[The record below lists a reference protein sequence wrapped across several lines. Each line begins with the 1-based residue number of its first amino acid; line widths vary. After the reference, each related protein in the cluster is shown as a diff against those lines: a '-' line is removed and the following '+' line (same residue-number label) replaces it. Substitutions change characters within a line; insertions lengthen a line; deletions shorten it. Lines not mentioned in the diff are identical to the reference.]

1 MTVLLAFGMGY
12 SATETARRLS
22 RRGWRI
28 IGTGRSHA
36 SLAGIAHDG
45 FTAIP
50 FGGAGNVSLELA
62 DGVLAAT
69 HILTSVPPD
78 EQGDPVL
85 RACAPLIAQAPA
97 LQWIGYLSTI
107 GVYGDHGGG
116 WIDEETPVNPMS
128 ARSKARVAAER
139 EWADLG
145 ARCGATV
152 DIFRLAGIYGP
163 GRSPFERLRAGESHR
178 VFKPGQVFNRI
189 HVDDI
194 ATTVIAAMDRP
205 SRSGETRIFNVTD
218 DEPAPPQDVTAFA
231 AVLIGRTPPPL
242 LPFEQAQLSDMARSF
257 YNENKR
263 VKNERIKTSL
273 GVTLR
278 HPTYREGLR
287 AIADGLRAP
296 SDA

>member
-22 RRGWRI
+22 RQGWRI
-28 IGTGRSHA
+28 FGTGRSQL
-36 SLAGIAHDG
+36 SLVEIAEHG

-50 FGGAGNVSLELA
+50 FGGAGGVSLELTDA
-62 DGVLAAT
+62 ILSAT
-69 HILTSVPPD
+69 HLLTSVPPD

-85 RACAPLIAQAPA
+85 RVCAPLIAQSPT
-97 LQWIGYLSTI
+97 LQWVGYLSTI
-107 GVYGDHGGG
+107 GVYGDHGGA

-139 EWADLG
+139 EWAELG
-145 ARCGATV
+145 ARKGASV

-163 GRSPFERLRAGESHR
+163 GRSPFERLRMGESHR

-194 ATTVIAAMDRP
+194 ATTVIAGIERP
-205 SRSGETRIFNVTD
+205 CQPGETRIFNVTD

-231 AVLIGRTPPPL
+231 ATLIGREPPPL
-242 LPFEQAQLSDMARSF
+242 LAFEQAQLSDMARSF

-263 VKNERIKTSL
+263 VKNERIKTGL

-278 HPTYREGLR
+278 HPTYRDGLR
-287 AIADGLRAP
+287 AIADGLREP
-296 SDA
+296 SGA